1 MHHWE
6 SRPQVRNRE
15 AFEASLATVIQYWIL
30 SNRILQLSWIV
41 KLLSCFSE
49 RGSPYNWSSNTR
61 IWRVFLSQK
70 RRRSQVYYCICNIL
84 R

>member
-61 IWRVFLSQK
+61 IWRVFFYTEAPAKSSVL
-70 RRRSQVYYCICNIL
+70 L
-84 R
+84 HL